1 MVKGPKISVV
11 IPVYNV
17 ADYLSRCLESL
28 RRQTLL
34 DIEIICVNDGST
46 DNSDEIIRE
55 QMKIDSRIQLIDK
68 QNAGVAAARNTGI
81 DAATGDMIVF
91 LDPDDYLTTNIPNDL
106 FVIGNI
112 DVNEL
117 ENTGVVCSKIQ
128 GLNMNDL
135 KEVFYLGGKR

>member
-91 LDPDDYLTTNIPNDL
+91 LDPDDYLTTNACERIYEEEELIIMQTLLYMDRNRFLKYQSRTPGL
-106 FVIGNI
+106 HGN
-112 DVNEL
+112 
-117 ENTGVVCSKIQ
+117 
-128 GLNMNDL
+128 
-135 KEVFYLGGKR
+135 

>member
-91 LDPDDYLTTNIPNDL
+91 LDPDDYLKLMRVREFMKRELIIMQTLLYMDRNRFLKYQSRTPGL
-106 FVIGNI
+106 HGN
-112 DVNEL
+112 
-117 ENTGVVCSKIQ
+117 
-128 GLNMNDL
+128 
-135 KEVFYLGGKR
+135 

>member
-34 DIEIICVNDGST
+34 DIEIVCVNDGST

-91 LDPDDYLTTNIPNDL
+91 LDPDDYLTTMRVREFMKRELIIMQTLLYMDRNRFLKYQSRTPGL
-106 FVIGNI
+106 HGN
-112 DVNEL
+112 
-117 ENTGVVCSKIQ
+117 
-128 GLNMNDL
+128 
-135 KEVFYLGGKR
+135 

>member
-34 DIEIICVNDGST
+34 DIEIVCVNDGST

-91 LDPDDYLTTNIPNDL
+91 LDPDDYLTL
-106 FVIGNI
+106 
-112 DVNEL
+112 
-117 ENTGVVCSKIQ
+117 
-128 GLNMNDL
+128 
-135 KEVFYLGGKR
+135 

>member
-34 DIEIICVNDGST
+34 DIEIVCVNDGST

-55 QMKIDSRIQLIDK
+55 QMKIDSRNLLINRMLGLR
-68 QNAGVAAARNTGI
+68 QQEILELMRQQGI
-81 DAATGDMIVF
+81 
-91 LDPDDYLTTNIPNDL
+91 
-106 FVIGNI
+106 
-112 DVNEL
+112 
-117 ENTGVVCSKIQ
+117 
-128 GLNMNDL
+128 
-135 KEVFYLGGKR
+135 